1 MNYWPR
7 NAIDGRYIWCMG
19 KISRQEW
26 SYSQTWRRCMHACLQ
41 ARYRHDPMTRAN
53 HLWPA
58 VPARQDC
65 TDRLLFTSTGN
76 NTKEEKKRLHGQS
89 VSLRSSRVDR
99 DSDREGKT
107 ASRSLARRSP
117 SPLAPEIRARACL
130 HSYCSRRPAGR
141 GPGHPMPC
149 SSRRIVLKS
158 GLDRATSWLTARGL
172 FTGLAR

>member
-1 MNYWPR
+1 MTH
-7 NAIDGRYIWCMG
+7 GQ
-19 KISRQEW
+19 ISRQEW

-65 TDRLLFTSTGN
+65 TDRLLFTSTRN
-76 NTKEEKKRLHGQS
+76 NIKEEKKRLYGQS

-130 HSYCSRRPAGR
+130 HSIPTALAARPVAVLATQCHAPRVASFWNPGSIARRR
-141 GPGHPMPC
+141 G
-149 SSRRIVLKS
+149 
-158 GLDRATSWLTARGL
+158 
-172 FTGLAR
+172 